1 MTTRFREQM
10 PYAEATRGFLRAGRE
25 LVGIGYYGMA
35 ATVLRDG
42 RAAAERFL
50 QAGLSAQEDRQIG
63 ATLAAI
69 GAELEALIG
78 GQS

>member
-50 QAGLSAQEDRQIG
+50 
-63 ATLAAI
+63 
-69 GAELEALIG
+69 
-78 GQS
+78 